1 MRSFVY
7 GLLGGLVAVAIVA
20 GVLLVAGRIGGAGF
34 GPFAVATPT
43 AAVIRGN
50 PPPGYGLPPDKDPR
64 VEDTQRQLCELRG
77 GSWVMSQ
84 CIGGR

>member
-20 GVLLVAGRIGGAGF
+20 GVLLVAARATGAGI
-34 GPFAVATPT
+34 GPFAIATPT

-50 PPPGYGLPPDKDPR
+50 PPPGYDLPPDKDPR
-64 VEDTQRQLCELRG
+64 VEDSQRQLCELRG
-77 GSWVMSQ
+77 GRWVMSQ